1 MAHSAHG
8 ATGVAADQMTVV
20 SLLPLLALL
29 QVSLFVVL
37 ARWAL
42 RIRAAHAELRAH
54 ERHNPVPT
62 AAEASVLA
70 DAERTAQIGSYGL
83 DLLTDE
89 FGCSEELRRLL
100 DLNAGQQLTSAAELL
115 ECIHPA
121 DRDAL
126 REAWEEAKRVGQPV
140 TVEHRIVRPDGS
152 SRWIDGRVRA
162 LSDGGGEPS
171 RLIGTMQDVSARRA
185 VESAL
190 AHQALHD
197 SLTGLPNRASFLGRL
212 SQVMAHRQVRP
223 SGLAVFFLDID
234 RFKWLN
240 DSKGHAAGDELLVKM
255 GRRLKATMRPGDTVS
270 RFGGDEFVVLCE
282 DVPTEH
288 EALSLAGRVAAVLRQ
303 PVEIGGDELA
313 FTVSIGIAFL
323 DADELSVTSEALV
336 RDADAAMYEA
346 KEGGRD
352 RHQIFD
358 ASTRMAAA
366 NRRELID
373 ALRRGVAEGQF
384 VVHYQPTLDL
394 VTRRLVGF
402 EALLRWDRPGQGLLT
417 PEEFLN
423 VAEETGLMIPI
434 GSQVLRSA
442 CRQVVAWQDTLDGAG
457 TGGPELVVSV
467 NLARRQL
474 LDQNLP
480 ELVELAL
487 IDAGLLPHQL
497 QLEVTE
503 SILLS
508 DGDASARA
516 IARLR
521 KLGVSIAVDDF
532 GSCFSSLTF
541 LKQFP
546 VDVLKIDQAFV
557 KGLGK
562 EREDRA
568 IVAGVVDL
576 AHAFGLTTAAEGVE
590 TIEQLDELRAIG
602 CALGQGYLWSRP
614 LAAEH
619 ATEWLKEHGMP
630 SLLAVTRTGTAPA
643 GAGQGV
649 VEPGRRV
656 LVVDDDRTYRQM
668 LRLIVE
674 SGTSF
679 RVVGEA
685 GDGRE
690 AITLARSLCPDVILL
705 DLAMPGMG
713 GLEALPL
720 LLAEV
725 PDARVVVLS
734 SLEPAYLLE
743 KAGGSGA
750 AAFCTK
756 TDAPDTLID
765 ALGPALAA

>member
-1 MAHSAHG
+1 MARSAHG
-8 ATGVAADQMTVV
+8 ATRHGADLVIAV
-20 SLLPLLALL
+20 SLLPVLALL
-29 QVSLFVVL
+29 QVSLFVAL

-42 RIRAAHAELRAH
+42 RIRAAHAELRSH
-54 ERHNPVPT
+54 RHDPAPT
-62 AAEASVLA
+62 AAEAQVLA

-83 DLLTDE
+83 DLATGA

-100 DLNAGQQLTSAAELL
+100 DLTPDQQLGSIDELL
-115 ECIHPA
+115 ECVHPA
-121 DRDAL
+121 DREAL
-126 REAWEEAKRVGQPV
+126 SQAWEEAKRVGQPV
-140 TVEHRIVRPDGS
+140 TIEHRIVRPDGS

-162 LSDGGGEPS
+162 LTDGGTEPA

-240 DSKGHAAGDELLVKM
+240 DSRGHAAGDELLVKI

-282 DVPTEH
+282 DVPTEQ
-288 EALSLAGRVAAVLRQ
+288 EALNLAARVAAVLRQ
-303 PVEIGGDELA
+303 PLEIGGEELA
-313 FTVSIGIAFL
+313 VTVSIGIAFL

-352 RHQIFD
+352 RHEIFD
-358 ASTRMAAA
+358 ASTRLAAA
-366 NRRELID
+366 NRHEMIE
-373 ALRRGVAEGQF
+373 ALRRGVAENQF
-384 VVHYQPTLDL
+384 VVHYQPVLDL
-394 VTRRLVGF
+394 VTRGLVGF
-402 EALLRWDRPGQGLLT
+402 EALVRWERPGQGLLSPDT
-417 PEEFLN
+417 FLN

-434 GSQVLRSA
+434 GGQVLRAA
-442 CRQVVAWQDTLDGAG
+442 CRQLAEWQEPGRAGAG
-457 TGGPELVVSV
+457 TGSGLVVSV

-480 ELVELAL
+480 EVVQSAL
-487 IDAGLLPHQL
+487 IEAGLLPQQL
-497 QLEVTE
+497 QLEITE

-516 IARLR
+516 INRLR

-576 AHAFGLTTAAEGVE
+576 AHAFGLTTVAEGVE

-602 CALGQGYLWSRP
+602 CPLGQGYLWSRP
-614 LAAEH
+614 LPASEAE
-619 ATEWLKEHGMP
+619 EWLQQHQVP
-630 SLLAVTRTGTAPA
+630 SLVAVARPGTTSARQSTGA
-643 GAGQGV
+643 
-649 VEPGRRV
+649 VEPGHRV

-674 SGTSF
+674 SGTGY

-690 AITLARSLCPDVILL
+690 AIALARNLAPDIILL

-743 KAGGSGA
+743 KAGGTGA

-756 TDAPDTLID
+756 TDAPDTLLD
-765 ALGPALAA
+765 ALGPPIAA